1 MISSISA
8 GIPSIFI
15 FLLVGVLISVW
26 IAAGTIPTLMVYGFQ
41 LVSPK
46 IFVPTVFVVCAIV
59 GTSIGSA
66 FTTAATVGLAFM
78 GMGSALGYDPALIA
92 GAIISGAFFGDKMS
106 PLSDTTNLAPAVTG
120 VDLFEHIRNMLWTTV
135 PAFIIA
141 FIAFFIL
148 GSGTS
153 GDVDFTNFISTLEKT
168 QRFPSLHLFQFYYCS
183 YSHLKKFQQFQHCL
197 QELW

>member
-59 GTSIGSA
+59 GTRSA
-66 FTTAATVGLAFM
+66 FTTAATVGLA
-78 GMGSALGYDPALIA
+78 LWEWVLPLIR
-92 GAIISGAFFGDKMS
+92 SS
-106 PLSDTTNLAPAVTG
+106 SYCWCNY
-120 VDLFEHIRNMLWTTV
+120 WC
-135 PAFIIA
+135 
-141 FIAFFIL
+141 IL
-148 GSGTS
+148 
-153 GDVDFTNFISTLEKT
+153 
-168 QRFPSLHLFQFYYCS
+168 RR
-183 YSHLKKFQQFQHCL
+183 
-197 QELW
+197 

>member
-1 MISSISA
+1 MKKISWSTMEKGMISSISA

-66 FTTAATVGLAFM
+66 
-78 GMGSALGYDPALIA
+78 
-92 GAIISGAFFGDKMS
+92 
-106 PLSDTTNLAPAVTG
+106 
-120 VDLFEHIRNMLWTTV
+120 
-135 PAFIIA
+135 
-141 FIAFFIL
+141 
-148 GSGTS
+148 
-153 GDVDFTNFISTLEKT
+153 
-168 QRFPSLHLFQFYYCS
+168 
-183 YSHLKKFQQFQHCL
+183 L
-197 QELW
+197 QLLQL